1 MYLNVKMCNDFGT
14 LDVSGIDLSDSKFV
28 VIN

>member
-1 MYLNVKMCNDFGT
+1 MYLNVNLCSDFGT
-14 LDVSGIDLSDSKFV
+14 LDVSGIDLSDSKLV